1 MTIRKK
7 QKKLTKKK
15 SYIFTTFMPHSRS
28 PSEAE
33 VLAAHLAI
41 CRVRFSADASSPCCL
56 VPIFKSS
63 THGRSNLDA
72 DATFS
77 SIMKTNKS
85 KRNEKKK
92 RNESNG

>member
-1 MTIRKK
+1 MMKTIRKIT
-7 QKKLTKKK
+7 QAF
-15 SYIFTTFMPHSRS
+15 YTFMPHSRS
-28 PSEAE
+28 PREAE

-63 THGRSNLDA
+63 TQGRSNLKA

-77 SIMKTNKS
+77 NIMKTAKD
-85 KRNEKKK
+85 KTKTFRPIKIT
-92 RNESNG
+92 